1 MTRRSTTS
9 SASRYRVRS
18 SRRRRWR
25 EHRRE
30 SQPGTILL
38 RSPLPAPSFAF
49 RPDAGDATQA
59 APTTCGYV
67 AHVDAL
73 VYAPRSATLGQVAAA
88 LRASVASRVAEL
100 RVRSVSSSSSSTS
113 ASDAPRC
120 LHFTPPGVGHAV
132 SLVYPL
138 GGGSDV
144 DVGENPDRK
153 LDRRLRSLHRRL
165 GLPLDRPMLREA
177 NALGAFGSDTGDR
190 STQTRRLRDVH
201 TMGLPK
207 SRVDGGAAFERGGI
221 V

>member
-1 MTRRSTTS
+1 MTRRSMTS

-18 SRRRRWR
+18 SRRRRSR

-30 SQPGTILL
+30 SQPGTI
-38 RSPLPAPSFAF
+38 RFVSPLPAPSFAF

-100 RVRSVSSSSSSTS
+100 RVLSVSSSSSSSS

-120 LHFTPPGVGHAV
+120 LHFTPPGFGHAV
-132 SLVYPL
+132 SWSIHWEEGATL
-138 GGGSDV
+138 
-144 DVGENPDRK
+144 
-153 LDRRLRSLHRRL
+153 
-165 GLPLDRPMLREA
+165 MLARTPTG
-177 NALGAFGSDTGDR
+177 NSTGDFGRFTADWAFR
-190 STQTRRLRDVH
+190 STGRCYARPTRSGRSGPTPETGPRRREGCA
-201 TMGLPK
+201 TCTPWA
-207 SRVDGGAAFERGGI
+207 SQSPESTGAPRARGGL